1 MEETTTLRI
10 FERKIV
16 RKIYGPIKE
25 KRMLENKNKQGDHG
39 QGKDMV
45 KFTKSL

>member
-1 MEETTTLRI
+1 MTMEGTTTLRI

-25 KRMLENKNKQGDHG
+25 KKCWRIRTNKEIMNK
-39 QGKDMV
+39 GK
-45 KFTKSL
+45 TW

>member
-1 MEETTTLRI
+1 VTALRV

-25 KRMLENKNKQGDHG
+25 EEKWRIRTSNKIQGILQGDSIA
-39 QGKDMV
+39 
-45 KFTKSL
+45 KFINLL